1 MSGDRRDT
9 AEGSERLHSPDPGVD
24 GADQKR
30 HPLIPVEW
38 GPIVAAAIT
47 GGISLLVYTFGMMQH
62 IDARLDELE
71 KEARVLLEGD
81 GSVRPSREAIEALI
95 KVEAL
100 KQRLQRLEAADG

>member
-1 MSGDRRDT
+1 M
-9 AEGSERLHSPDPGVD
+9 
-24 GADQKR
+24 
-30 HPLIPVEW
+30 
-38 GPIVAAAIT
+38 
-47 GGISLLVYTFGMMQH
+47 VYTFGMMQH